1 MNLKNIK
8 DIGNKINLEEDDL
21 FCYGNYKAKILKNYE
36 DFNNEDGKLILVTS
50 INPTPYGEGKT
61 TLSIG
66 LNDSLNKLGKKSI
79 VTLREPSLGPVFGR
93 KGGAIGGGKAKIE
106 PELDINLHF
115 NGDFHAV
122 TSANNLLCAI
132 IDNHIYEGNKLKID
146 RVTFKRCLD
155 INDRELR
162 YVNLK
167 SRQEEFVITPA
178 SEIMAIVCLSK
189 NLMDL
194 KERIGNIIVGY
205 TKDNKEICAKD
216 LNAQE
221 SLTILLKDAINPN
234 LVQTLYNNPAIVHGG
249 PFANIAHGCSSLL
262 STKLALKLSDYTITE
277 AGFGSDMGGIKFF
290 DIKARNNDIDVYA
303 VVINVTIKSLKYN
316 GNGVLEDGFEILEF
330 HIENMK
336 KFNDNVIVALN
347 RFEEDTILE
356 INMLQDYCTSKN
368 IDFEI
373 CEMYLNGEDG
383 CISLA
388 EKIINLKENKKTFN
402 IYDDNDD
409 IYVKIEK
416 VCSLYGCNKVNY
428 TDKAK
433 EKIELLDKEKYKNM
447 KICISKTP
455 SSITD
460 NPKQIGY
467 IKDFSMT
474 VTDINVY
481 NGAGFIVVYMGN
493 VLTMPGLS
501 KDSKYLNMY
510 IDDNIIKGI

>member
-1 MNLKNIK
+1 
-8 DIGNKINLEEDDL
+8 
-21 FCYGNYKAKILKNYE
+21 
-36 DFNNEDGKLILVTS
+36 
-50 INPTPYGEGKT
+50 
-61 TLSIG
+61 
-66 LNDSLNKLGKKSI
+66 
-79 VTLREPSLGPVFGR
+79 
-93 KGGAIGGGKAKIE
+93 
-106 PELDINLHF
+106 
-115 NGDFHAV
+115 
-122 TSANNLLCAI
+122 
-132 IDNHIYEGNKLKID
+132 
-146 RVTFKRCLD
+146 
-155 INDRELR
+155 
-162 YVNLK
+162 
-167 SRQEEFVITPA
+167 
-178 SEIMAIVCLSK
+178 
-189 NLMDL
+189 
-194 KERIGNIIVGY
+194 
-205 TKDNKEICAKD
+205 
-216 LNAQE
+216 
-221 SLTILLKDAINPN
+221 
-234 LVQTLYNNPAIVHGG
+234 
-249 PFANIAHGCSSLL
+249 
-262 STKLALKLSDYTITE
+262 
-277 AGFGSDMGGIKFF
+277 
-290 DIKARNNDIDVYA
+290 
-303 VVINVTIKSLKYN
+303 
-316 GNGVLEDGFEILEF
+316 
-330 HIENMK
+330 
-336 KFNDNVIVALN
+336 
-347 RFEEDTILE
+347 
-356 INMLQDYCTSKN
+356 MLQDYCTSKN